1 VYAVP
6 GSGTTS
12 LEGGRLW
19 TADLRP
25 GPLVAGSKQSS
36 ALADARG
43 PIVINPFVTPGN
55 VKRDNIDRLSGRI
68 LNGGRVVKDM
78 PLKLRLATPSH
89 TRAATLANAIN
100 SRFPREIGQRYDT
113 AHGKNGDSI
122 DITVPPTYQERTSE
136 FAQLVRH
143 TTLDVQNSEATAS
156 AVRRSLLAMPGAASA
171 ASWRWQAIGKKSLP
185 MLQDLYTYPEDQP
198 RMAALEA
205 GSRLDDPLCVN
216 PMLEMAKN
224 GETSIRLA
232 AIRLMGKMGPN
243 PAIDIGLRPL
253 LDDGDL
259 DIRLTTYEALRRRND
274 PLIRKLRVNGK
285 FDLDLV
291 PSDKPLVY
299 ASQTGAPRLA
309 VFGEE
314 LNLKSPMAAS
324 IWNGRLIVKWEPED
338 AKALVFYRATNAT
351 RAKVEQVNPSVAE
364 FIAYLARKPD
374 PTGLTSGLDL
384 RYGETLS
391 VLHELSR
398 TGDLNAD
405 FRAEQDRI
413 LAEILRKEKEEKV
426 EERPEFPPDTKAVS
440 PKSLSPGRENSD
452 DAGGAGL
459 EGKPKA
465 ADTVP
470 R

>member
-1 VYAVP
+1 
-6 GSGTTS
+6 
-12 LEGGRLW
+12 
-19 TADLRP
+19 
-25 GPLVAGSKQSS
+25 
-36 ALADARG
+36 
-43 PIVINPFVTPGN
+43 
-55 VKRDNIDRLSGRI
+55 
-68 LNGGRVVKDM
+68 
-78 PLKLRLATPSH
+78 
-89 TRAATLANAIN
+89 
-100 SRFPREIGQRYDT
+100 
-113 AHGKNGDSI
+113 
-122 DITVPPTYQERTSE
+122 
-136 FAQLVRH
+136 
-143 TTLDVQNSEATAS
+143 
-156 AVRRSLLAMPGAASA
+156 
-171 ASWRWQAIGKKSLP
+171 
-185 MLQDLYTYPEDQP
+185 
-198 RMAALEA
+198 
-205 GSRLDDPLCVN
+205 
-216 PMLEMAKN
+216 
-224 GETSIRLA
+224 
-232 AIRLMGKMGPN
+232 
-243 PAIDIGLRPL
+243 
-253 LDDGDL
+253 
-259 DIRLTTYEALRRRND
+259 
-274 PLIRKLRVNGK
+274 
-285 FDLDLV
+285 
-291 PSDKPLVY
+291 
-299 ASQTGAPRLA
+299 
-309 VFGEE
+309 
-314 LNLKSPMAAS
+314 MAAS

-338 AKALVFYRATNAT
+338 AKALVFYRAPNAT